1 MLRLPPSPFPK
12 PHTNLPSAH
21 KLPEQAWIRITYIL
35 QGAKRNAGPVY
46 KTLHPDSPPGARR
59 KKISRF
65 RFRVA
70 RVGGNRKH
78 SRKVRRPPYPNP
90 SPPVI
95 CPVRRAI
102 PRPGGEIRPIR
113 GPIWSDP
120 PPRIRLFLPAGSTA
134 EAGAEQMAGKGGK
147 GLLAAK
153 TTAAKT
159 AEKDKGKKAPVSRSS
174 RAGLQASPPVLLPSL
189 PCVLWCF
196 KFRFRVSAR
205 GCLLL
210 RPPMRSMWYRYS
222 RALGFVISSVKNF
235 RSGGRDWAV

>member
-46 KTLHPDSPPGARR
+46 KTLHPDSPPGTRR

-120 PPRIRLFLPAGSTA
+120 PLGFAFFFPQGPQRKREQSRWRGREARACSRPRLRRPRLRRRT
-134 EAGAEQMAGKGGK
+134 
-147 GLLAAK
+147 
-153 TTAAKT
+153 
-159 AEKDKGKKAPVSRSS
+159 
-174 RAGLQASPPVLLPSL
+174 
-189 PCVLWCF
+189 
-196 KFRFRVSAR
+196 R
-205 GCLLL
+205 GR
-210 RPPMRSMWYRYS
+210 RPPSPAPPAPAS
-222 RALGFVISSVKNF
+222 RRAPPFSSPHSLAYYGVLSLDF
-235 RSGGRDWAV
+235 GLARAVACFYGPL

>member
-46 KTLHPDSPPGARR
+46 KTLHPDSPPGTRR

-120 PPRIRLFLPAGSTA
+120 PSDSPF
-134 EAGAEQMAGKGGK
+134 
-147 GLLAAK
+147 
-153 TTAAKT
+153 
-159 AEKDKGKKAPVSRSS
+159 SS
-174 RAGLQASPPVLLPSL
+174 RRVHSGSGSRADGGEGRQGPARGQDYGGQDCGEGQGEEGPRLPLLPRRPPGEPPRSPPLTP
-189 PCVLWCF
+189 
-196 KFRFRVSAR
+196 
-205 GCLLL
+205 L
-210 RPPMRSMWYRYS
+210 RTMV
-222 RALGFVISSVKNF
+222 F
-235 RSGGRDWAV
+235 